1 MRNTIYKYP
10 LEIKDEQVVM
20 LPTGAKI
27 LTVQAQMD
35 KPCIWAMVNPTAP
48 NNMALTIRIFGTG
61 HTIKDSDSLEY
72 IGTFQI
78 YGGRLVFH
86 AFVQR

>member
-1 MRNTIYKYP
+1 MRKTIYKYP
-10 LEIKDEQVVM
+10 LEIVDEQVVL

-35 KPCIWAMVNPTAP
+35 KPCIWAMINPTAP
-48 NNMALTIRIFGTG
+48 DNMAVTIRMIGTG
-61 HTIKDSDSLEY
+61 QPIQDDYCLEY

-86 AFVQR
+86 AFEKL

>member
-1 MRNTIYKYP
+1 MRKTIYKYP
-10 LEIKDEQVVM
+10 LELKDEQVIL
-20 LPTGAKI
+20 LPTGADI

-35 KPCIWAMVNPTAP
+35 HPCIWAMVNPTAP
-48 NNMALTIRIFGTG
+48 NDMALTIRIFGTG
-61 HTIKDSDSLEY
+61 HPIQDSDRLEY

-78 YGGRLVFH
+78 YDGRLVFH

>member
-1 MRNTIYKYP
+1 MRKTIYKYP
-10 LEIKDEQVVM
+10 LEIVDEQVVL

-27 LTVQAQMD
+27 LTVQTQMD